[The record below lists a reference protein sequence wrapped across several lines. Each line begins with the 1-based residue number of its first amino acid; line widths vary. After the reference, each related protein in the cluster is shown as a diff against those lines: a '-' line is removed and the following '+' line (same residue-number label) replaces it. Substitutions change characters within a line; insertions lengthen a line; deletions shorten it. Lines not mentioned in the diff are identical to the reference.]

1 MTLSAKDRLIVA
13 LDVDT
18 KGKALSLV
26 DELKPF
32 VGLFKIGSQLFTSEG
47 PSLVSE
53 VIRRGAKVFL
63 DLKYHDIPNTV
74 ASAVV
79 AATRLGVS
87 ICNVH
92 ALGGLE
98 MMSQVREECEK
109 VSARENLSKPIL
121 LAVTVLTSH
130 DQNSINDLGINESLK
145 DLVARLAKLTAKARL
160 DGVVASAHEITL
172 VRQAVKSPFIVLTPG
187 LRPHWASNQD
197 QKRVMTPEEALANGA
212 DYLVIGRPILA
223 ASSPSSVAQKILE
236 SLEKP
241 FISPE
246 N

>member
-1 MTLSAKDRLIVA
+1 MTLSAKDRLVVA
-13 LDVDT
+13 LDVDS
-18 KGKALSLV
+18 KEQALSLV

-32 VGLFKIGSQLFTSEG
+32 VGLFKVGSQLFTSAG
-47 PSLVSE
+47 PEFVSE
-53 VIRRGAKVFL
+53 IIRRGAKVFL

-98 MMSQVREECEK
+98 MMRFVKEECDKVCEK
-109 VSARENLSKPIL
+109 EGLTRPTL

-130 DQNSINDLGINESLK
+130 DQNSINDLGIDELLP
-145 DLVARLAKLTAKARL
+145 DLVVRLAKLAAKAGL

-172 VRQAVKSPFIVLTPG
+172 VRKAVDSPFVVLTPG
-187 LRPHWASNQD
+187 LRPSWAGNQD
-197 QKRVMTPEEALANGA
+197 QKRVMTPEEALKAGA

-223 ASSPSSVAQKILE
+223 TLSPKIAAQRILE
-236 SLEKP
+236 SLE
-241 FISPE
+241 
-246 N
+246 NQ

>member
-13 LDVDT
+13 LDVDNQEH
-18 KGKALSLV
+18 ALSLV
-26 DELKPF
+26 DQLKPF
-32 VGLFKIGSQLFTSEG
+32 VGLFKIGSQLFTSAG
-47 PSLVSE
+47 PGLVSE

-79 AATRLGVS
+79 AAMRLGVS

-98 MMSQVREECEK
+98 MMCQVREECER
-109 VSARENLSKPIL
+109 VAARENLTKPIL

-130 DQNSINDLGINESLK
+130 DQASINSLGFNEPLNE
-145 DLVARLAKLTAKARL
+145 LVVGLAKLTAKAGL
-160 DGVVASAHEITL
+160 DGVVASAHEIGL
-172 VRQAVKSPFIVLTPG
+172 VRTAVNNSFIVLTPG
-187 LRPHWASNQD
+187 LRPSWAANQD
-197 QKRVMTPEEALANGA
+197 QKRVMTPEQALINGA

-223 ASSPSSVAQKILE
+223 DPSPANAAQKVLA
-236 SLEKP
+236 SLEKAV
-241 FISPE
+241 ISSKD
-246 N
+246 

>member
-13 LDVDT
+13 LDVDSPEH
-18 KGKALSLV
+18 ALCLV

-32 VGLFKIGSQLFTSEG
+32 VGLFKIGSQLFTAAG
-47 PSLVSE
+47 PELVSK
-53 VIRRGAKVFL
+53 VIQRGAKVFL

-79 AATRLGVS
+79 AAMRLGVS

-98 MMSQVREECEK
+98 MMSQVRKQCEI
-109 VSARENLSKPIL
+109 VAARENLTKPIL

-130 DQNSINDLGINESLK
+130 DQTSINNLGINETLNE
-145 DLVARLAKLTAKARL
+145 LVVRLAKLTAKAGF
-160 DGVVASAHEITL
+160 DGVVASAQEIAL
-172 VRQAVKSPFIVLTPG
+172 VKASVNSPFIVLTPG
-187 LRPHWASNQD
+187 LRPSWASNQD
-197 QKRVMTPEEALANGA
+197 QKRVMTPEQALANGA

-223 ASSPSSVAQKILE
+223 DPSPAIAAQKVLA
-236 SLEKP
+236 SLETPTIFPK
-241 FISPE
+241 